1 MSDIPER
8 LKTVRTLEEV
18 VQLLNILFT
27 NLNNQNEIYYDM
39 FLNPEKLDIELERY
53 DETGK
58 LVTVTLPNRAK
69 SLMSALTGN
78 GDPNSVVAA
87 EAGTFYI
94 DLTNYNL
101 YYKAY
106 GSDTNGWISIWTPLN
121 LRSGT
126 NYLAPNGNG
135 SRLTDLNMDNANSGI
150 LRAINGGTGVSSI
163 TGIIKGRGTEPF
175 AAAEDGVDYL
185 GPNSMTGVI
194 CYYPVY
200 DETIIGG
207 GLPNGWLRC
216 DGAAYSRTMYG
227 RLFRKIG
234 TAYGIGDGVDT
245 FNIPNLLDVYLKC
258 WDGVSPLDGTIYD
271 EQVGRHKHIALAENQ
286 HKHGPGDMHV
296 FGTFSANDLTDD
308 VSPPSVSGAFGYSRG
323 PRDATNGSAGGYAIT
338 FDAYDGHGWSGSTG
352 TTSHTHEIDYNET
365 DYVEEGGT
373 ATGGHNEVRRV
384 QLVPI
389 IKY

>member
-150 LRAINGGTGVSSI
+150 LRTANGGTGVSSI
-163 TGIIKGRGTEPF
+163 TGIVKGRGTDPF
-175 AAAEDGVDYL
+175 TAAEDGVDYL

-200 DETIIGG
+200 DESIIGG

-234 TAYGIGDGVDT
+234 TTYGAGDGTDT
-245 FNIPNLLDVYLKC
+245 FNIPNLLDLYIKC
-258 WDGVSPLDGTIYD
+258 WDGTSLLDGTIYE
-271 EQVGRHKHIALAENQ
+271 EQVGRHKHTAHDETEHTHDRGDMNITGTWHNSTENQ
-286 HKHGPGDMHV
+286 AWFEPTG
-296 FGTFSANDLTDD
+296 
-308 VSPPSVSGAFGYSRG
+308 
-323 PRDATNGSAGGYAIT
+323 AIT
-338 FDAYDGHGWSGSTG
+338 RQRLGGDGVEGRNGWFDMMIFDASRSWTGRTGS
-352 TTSHTHEIDYNET
+352 TSHTHEIEYNET
-365 DYVEEGGT
+365 DYIEENGVSV
-373 ATGGHNEVRRV
+373 GGHNEVRRV
-384 QLVPI
+384 QMVPI